1 MALGVDA
8 PVPTYAE
15 ATARQYDDRERTYI
29 RSQRARLVLGN
40 PDTVRT
46 KLVALAAEYAA
57 DELMILTI
65 TGDYQTR
72 RRSYELVAKA
82 FELS

>member
-1 MALGVDA
+1 
-8 PVPTYAE
+8 
-15 ATARQYDDRERTYI
+15 
-29 RSQRARLVLGN
+29 VLGN

-46 KLVALAAEYAA
+46 KLLGLADAYAA

-65 TGDYQTR
+65 TGDYLTR

-82 FELS
+82 FDLS